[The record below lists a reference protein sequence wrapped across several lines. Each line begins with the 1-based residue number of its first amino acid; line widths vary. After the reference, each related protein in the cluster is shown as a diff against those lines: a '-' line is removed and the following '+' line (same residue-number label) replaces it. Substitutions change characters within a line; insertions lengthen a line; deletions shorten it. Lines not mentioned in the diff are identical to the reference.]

1 MRTMGLDDL
10 SHICSSYNA
19 VPLMPAG
26 DVCYAHMAGVP
37 QDATHPYSVP
47 VPFIWRF
54 IIICESGVG
63 VLIQELK
70 IDIGK

>member
-1 MRTMGLDDL
+1 
-10 SHICSSYNA
+10 
-19 VPLMPAG
+19 MPAG

-54 IIICESGVG
+54 IIIYMCETKISFSLYKKRATLRYLQKS
-63 VLIQELK
+63 VLICKQIK
-70 IDIGK
+70 